1 MITNRNRI
9 EGISRDGKR
18 ALDCEAIKLSV
29 TANVNPVSFSE
40 SKRAYHGRS
49 GEARVTAEVSSDHS
63 SWETSFNIKERTHE
77 QRRIKSLREVV
88 I

>member
-1 MITNRNRI
+1 MVTNRNRI

-29 TANVNPVSFSE
+29 TASVNPVSSSE

-49 GEARVTAEVSSDHS
+49 GEARAETEVSSDHS
-63 SWETSFNIKERTHE
+63 NWETSFNKRERTHE
-77 QRRIKSLREVV
+77 Q
-88 I
+88 